1 MLAPDIPWT
10 QVVGMRHNLV
20 HVYWGIDMNEVLKTV
35 RSDLPPFIA
44 SIERILR
51 DNPPDKSET

>member
-1 MLAPDIPWT
+1 
-10 QVVGMRHNLV
+10 MRHNLV